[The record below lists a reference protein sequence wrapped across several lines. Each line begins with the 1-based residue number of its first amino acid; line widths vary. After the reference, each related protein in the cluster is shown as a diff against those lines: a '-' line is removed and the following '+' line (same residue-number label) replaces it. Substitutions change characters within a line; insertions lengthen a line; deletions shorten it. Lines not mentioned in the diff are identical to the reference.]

1 MFGKK
6 VEFEFTVEGMSCG
19 HCKAAVEKAL
29 ASVNGVK
36 SAEADLA
43 KMSVKVRA
51 NEGVTLESL
60 KEAVRG
66 AGYGA

>member
-1 MFGKK
+1 MFGKT
-6 VEFEFTVEGMSCG
+6 VDFEFPVEGMSCG

-29 ASVNGVK
+29 NGVKGVK

-43 KMSVKVRA
+43 KKSVKVKA
-51 NEGVTLESL
+51 GESVSLDSL

-66 AGYGA
+66 AGYKA